1 VVRRDLGLA
10 VLLFAITLVVAR
22 SPKPA
27 PATRMAIRV
36 AENAFAESLALDVWS
51 EERGP
56 GLPLDLVVTPAA
68 LPLLDGAGVA
78 YEVLDPDIDASA
90 RAEHERLQ
98 KPGPKEF
105 FAEYRDYTAIGEHL
119 RSLALLAPDR
129 VAIQA
134 IGASVDGRPIWAVRI
149 GNGGTKMLV
158 NGTEHA
164 REWLSAM
171 ATTCVADRIVR
182 DYATDPQIRA
192 FADTHELWVVPVS
205 NPDGYQYAWTSDR
218 YWRKNRRGSHG
229 VDLNR
234 NFSVGWGGEGS
245 GKSKRSETYRGEY
258 AFSEPESIALRDLV
272 KREQITHHV
281 DFHTYSQLVL
291 YPWGYTRTPAPDRAR
306 FAAIGDRMASAIFAT
321 HRNAYKLIQSS
332 ELYPA
337 GGTMSDW
344 MYGEAG
350 AQSFTIELRP
360 GEWPGRG
367 RGGFAP
373 PPEEIRPTCDEAL
386 AAVLASE
393 LRQ

>member
-1 VVRRDLGLA
+1 
-10 VLLFAITLVVAR
+10 
-22 SPKPA
+22 
-27 PATRMAIRV
+27 MAIRV
-36 AENAFAESLALDVWS
+36 ADNPFAEALALDVWS

-56 GLPLDLVVTPAA
+56 GRPLDLVVTPAA
-68 LPLLDGAGVA
+68 LPLLEGAGVA

-129 VAIQA
+129 VAMQA

-149 GNGGTKMLV
+149 GTGGTKMLV

-218 YWRKNRRGSHG
+218 YWRKNRRGRHG

-245 GKSKRSETYRGEY
+245 GKSERSETYRGEY

-272 KREQITHHV
+272 KREKITHHV

-386 AAVLASE
+386 AAVLAES
-393 LRQ
+393 

>member
-1 VVRRDLGLA
+1 MVRRDLGLLL
-10 VLLFAITLVVAR
+10 VLFAITVVVAR
-22 SPKPA
+22 TPS
-27 PATRMAIRV
+27 TRTASRIAIRV
-36 AENAFAESLALDVWS
+36 AENPFAESLALDVWS

-56 GLPLDLVVTPAA
+56 GLPLDLVVTQSA

-105 FAEYRDYTAIGEHL
+105 FAEFRDFAAISEHL
-119 RSLALLAPDR
+119 KSLVALAPDR
-129 VAIQA
+129 VALQS
-134 IGASVDGRPIWAVRI
+134 IGASIDGRPIWAVRI
-149 GNGGTKMLV
+149 GTGATKMLV

-182 DYATDPQIRA
+182 DYATDPAIRA
-192 FADTHELWVVPVS
+192 FADSHELWVVPVS
-205 NPDGYQYAWTSDR
+205 NPDGYQYAWSNER
-218 YWRKNRRGSHG
+218 YWRKNRRGRFG

-234 NFSVGWGGEGS
+234 NFSVGWGGEGA
-245 GKSKRSETYRGEY
+245 GKSKLAENYRGEY

-272 KREQITHHV
+272 KRERITHHI

-291 YPWGYTRTPAPDRAR
+291 YPWGYTRNPAPDAAR

-321 HRNAYKLIQSS
+321 HQNPYKLIQSS
-332 ELYPA
+332 QLYPA
-337 GGTMSDW
+337 GGTMTDW
-344 MYGEAG
+344 VYGEAG

-386 AAVLASE
+386 AAVLHE
-393 LRQ
+393 GDL

>member
-1 VVRRDLGLA
+1 MRRDLGLLL
-10 VLLFAITLVVAR
+10 LLFAITIGVAQR
-22 SPKPA
+22 PTPA
-27 PATRMAIRV
+27 VAKRIAIRV
-36 AENAFAESLALDVWS
+36 QCGACGLVDTLALDVWS

-56 GLPLDLVVTPAA
+56 GLPLDVVVGDGA
-68 LPLLDGAGVA
+68 LPLLDAAAVA

-90 RAEHERLQ
+90 RAEHARLQ
-98 KPGPKEF
+98 RPGPKEF
-105 FAEYRDYTAIGEHL
+105 FAEYRDYNAIGEHL
-119 RSLALLAPDR
+119 QALVELAPER
-129 VAIQA
+129 ARMEA

-149 GNGGTKMLV
+149 GHGTTKMLV

-182 DYATDPQIRA
+182 DYAKDPAIRA
-192 FADTHELWVVPVS
+192 FADAHELWVVPVS
-205 NPDGYQYAWTSDR
+205 NPDGFQYAWSNDR
-218 YWRKNRRGSHG
+218 YWRKNRHGRHG

-234 NFSVGWGGEGS
+234 NFSVAWGGAGASRNE
-245 GKSKRSETYRGEY
+245 RAENYRGEY

-272 KREQITHHV
+272 KREKVTRHV

-291 YPWGYTRTPAPDRAR
+291 YPWTYTTTPAADRAR
-306 FAAIGDRMASAIFAT
+306 LAAIGDNIASAIFAQ
-321 HRNAYKLIQSS
+321 HQNAYKLIQGA

-337 GGTMSDW
+337 SGTMTDW

-360 GEWPGRG
+360 GQWPGRG

-386 AAVLASE
+386 AAVLAA
-393 LRQ
+393 Q